1 MPHWTRLVRSV
12 DFGIAGR
19 RRARFTRF
27 QTATPRYLSVVGPS
41 CSPVNSGILTKCLA
55 PIIVSAGELGN
66 HGLYG
71 CCRTVYRTTASL
83 PPQADRTNWRTFVAR
98 EDRWSFDVAAASAV
112 GFYTRSGSP
121 TRQNRARLSRRRVT
135 SPRVTAVLG
144 CTTGTYIYLQSNL
157 SAGNRR
163 ELEGR
168 ASPSPT

>member
-1 MPHWTRLVRSV
+1 MPRLVRWI
-12 DFGIAGR
+12 DFGISGR

-27 QTATPRYLSVVGPS
+27 QTIPQRFLSVVGPS

-71 CCRTVYRTTASL
+71 GYRTTASL
-83 PPQADRTNWRTFVAR
+83 PPPQADRTDWRTLVAR
-98 EDRWSFDVAAASAV
+98 EDRWSFDVAAASAG
-112 GFYTRSGSP
+112 GFYTRTVSP
-121 TRQNRARLSRRRVT
+121 TRQNRARLSRRRLVT

-144 CTTGTYIYLQSNL
+144 CTTGTHIYLSSYM

-168 ASPSPT
+168 ASPT